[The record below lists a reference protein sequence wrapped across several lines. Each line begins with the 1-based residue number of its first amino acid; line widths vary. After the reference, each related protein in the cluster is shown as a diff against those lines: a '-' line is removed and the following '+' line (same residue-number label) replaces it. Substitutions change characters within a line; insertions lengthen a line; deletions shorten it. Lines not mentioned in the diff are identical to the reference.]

1 MLKIRLT
8 RIGKKGQPQ
17 YRIVVAEAR
26 SNRDSKFRDT
36 LGYYNP
42 LGKGYT
48 FDLDRTKY
56 TAWLAKGAQP
66 TNTIRTLALKPPPNN
81 TITYHL

>member
-26 SNRDSKFRDT
+26 TNRDSRFQDMI
-36 LGYYNP
+36 GYYNP
-42 LGKGYT
+42 LGESYT
-48 FDLDRTKY
+48 FDLDKTKY
-56 TAWLAKGAQP
+56 AEWLKKGAQP
-66 TNTIRTLALKPPPNN
+66 SDTIRRLVLKS
-81 TITYHL
+81 TTKSK

>member
-17 YRIVVAEAR
+17 YRVVVAEAK
-26 SNRDSKFRDT
+26 SKRDSRFRDT

-42 LGKGYT
+42 LGATMT
-48 FDLDRTKY
+48 FDLDREKY
-56 TAWLAKGAQP
+56 SAWLAKGAQP
-66 TNTIRTLALKPPPNN
+66 TETIRRLVIKTSK
-81 TITYHL
+81 

>member
-26 SNRDSKFRDT
+26 SKRDSRFRDT
-36 LGYYNP
+36 IGYYNP
-42 LGKGYT
+42 LGASYT
-48 FDLDRTKY
+48 FTIDREKY
-56 TAWLAKGAQP
+56 AEWLKNGAQP
-66 TNTIRTLALKPPPNN
+66 TDTIRRLVLKSK
-81 TITYHL
+81 

>member
-17 YRIVVAEAR
+17 YRVVVAEAR
-26 SNRDSKFRDT
+26 SKRDSRFRDV

-42 LGKGYT
+42 LGKSYT
-48 FDLDRTKY
+48 FEIDKTKY
-56 TAWLAKGAQP
+56 ADWLKKGAQP
-66 TNTIRTLALKPPPNN
+66 SDTIRSLVLK
-81 TITYHL
+81 TSK